1 MQQIYNHCTRYNN
14 ISNIKCSKN
23 TTDSIIVHATTTYLV
38 QQATYAVDTINV
50 HILPSCALHDSHD
63 SSLCSHYLRCG
74 CKSGNQN
81 RRALER

>member
-50 HILPSCALHDSHD
+50 HILPSCALHDS
-63 SSLCSHYLRCG
+63 SLCLTIFAVVVRVVIKTG
-74 CKSGNQN
+74 
-81 RRALER
+81 ER